1 MFLLRKRLL
10 PIILIILLIAGLYG
24 CGIEIEYA
32 DANQIVAPVQTDNPS
47 VSPSALISESPSA
60 STTEA
65 LDVSPTQSQQPD
77 TSPSEL
83 PAVTSSPEPTS
94 DTSNDGTISISE
106 TNVELSTSAEP
117 VNLVEYD
124 GIVEHL
130 FFHPIIAYPE
140 MAFDGDAKEEGLDS
154 YMVTISEYNLM
165 LESLYEK
172 DYILVDMN
180 DVWSEIIG
188 DDGNPQMVRNTLM
201 IPDGKKPL
209 ILSYDDV
216 NYYEYMIENGFPYK
230 LVIKDGEIWSYG
242 LDPDGNEVYSQ
253 ELDAITILDN
263 FVEQHPDFSLNG
275 AKGCLCLTGYEGI
288 LGYRTMTDTHG
299 MTAEMEEARQKEI
312 EAVKPIVAMLKE
324 TGWYFGCHSW
334 GHISM
339 STSSI
344 ASVKS
349 DMLRWLNEVG
359 SIIGSTKLFFYPFGA
374 RADGD
379 DVTTSGTIFK
389 YLQSKGFRVFAS
401 VGIESYSKIKSD
413 ICAVICDR
421 MHADG
426 DTLRYSRQR
435 YLKFYDAM
443 LVYDYDERPDFG
455 NTW

>member
-32 DANQIVAPVQTDNPS
+32 DANQIAAPVQTDNPS

-242 LDPDGNEVYSQ
+242 LDPGRKRG
-253 ELDAITILDN
+253 LFT
-263 FVEQHPDFSLNG
+263 G
-275 AKGCLCLTGYEGI
+275 A
-288 LGYRTMTDTHG
+288 
-299 MTAEMEEARQKEI
+299 
-312 EAVKPIVAMLKE
+312 
-324 TGWYFGCHSW
+324 
-334 GHISM
+334 
-339 STSSI
+339 
-344 ASVKS
+344 
-349 DMLRWLNEVG
+349 
-359 SIIGSTKLFFYPFGA
+359 
-374 RADGD
+374 
-379 DVTTSGTIFK
+379 
-389 YLQSKGFRVFAS
+389 
-401 VGIESYSKIKSD
+401 
-413 ICAVICDR
+413 
-421 MHADG
+421 
-426 DTLRYSRQR
+426 
-435 YLKFYDAM
+435 
-443 LVYDYDERPDFG
+443 
-455 NTW
+455 